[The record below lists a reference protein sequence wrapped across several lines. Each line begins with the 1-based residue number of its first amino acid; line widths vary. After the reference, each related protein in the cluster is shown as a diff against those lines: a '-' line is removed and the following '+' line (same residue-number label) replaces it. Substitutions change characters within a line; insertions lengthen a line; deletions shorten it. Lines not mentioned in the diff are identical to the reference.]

1 MGLLR
6 AVIVAIALS
15 DLAPSLKT
23 ASRVSPTS
31 DTATKRTRDRGRR
44 THPRRSLTACYRT
57 RNRPSR
63 CLGESSKCQCSRET
77 AAYSLSPATMLPAAF
92 SIGRRSIL
100 LCPRC
105 PRSPPPGSSTKR
117 ENWRE
122 TRPRRRRV
130 GTSRAPALPI
140 RRGARQSSWM
150 FL

>member
-63 CLGESSKCQCSRET
+63 CLAEPGYDVASGILYWPPKHF
-77 AAYSLSPATMLPAAF
+77 AVPAVSTEPAA
-92 SIGRRSIL
+92 GELDKAREL
-100 LCPRC
+100 EGNQA
-105 PRSPPPGSSTKR
+105 PPS
-117 ENWRE
+117 
-122 TRPRRRRV
+122 
-130 GTSRAPALPI
+130 
-140 RRGARQSSWM
+140 
-150 FL
+150 